1 MNKIRYLKEHNL
13 FSHPPF
19 ISTYMF
25 ERMEVIKDFDFS
37 PLVRKILSNDS

>member
-19 ISTYMF
+19 ISTYML
-25 ERMEVIKDFDFS
+25 ERMEVIKDLDFS
-37 PLVRKILSNDS
+37 PLVHKILMNDS